1 MLNLLLKLQQDISL
15 LTPKEIREWIQFLF
29 VLVGGMIALQ
39 TYVANQR
46 QRRLENSLRLI
57 DLFQKS
63 IQSGDIEEWREI
75 FLGSSEPT
83 GVKHG
88 HFLDSQNQERP
99 FADLFYEGAPDNG
112 AIARIAEQFDLI
124 SHEVLNK
131 TVNLRLIY
139 FHLGQLMDTTYY
151 WLQMIQNQSNSLPFI
166 SQHFPYFD
174 KMYRKNQKK
183 FKNWSRKT
191 YANIG

>member
-1 MLNLLLKLQQDISL
+1 MLNLLLNLQQDTSL
-15 LTPKEIREWIQFLF
+15 LALKEIREWVQFLF
-29 VLVGGMIALQ
+29 LLIGGTITIR
-39 TYVANQR
+39 TYVGNQR

-63 IQSGDIEEWREI
+63 LQPGDIDEWRRI

-83 GVKHG
+83 GVRHG

-99 FADLFYEGAPDNG
+99 FADLFSEGASDNG
-112 AIARIAEQFDLI
+112 AIERIAEQFDLI
-124 SHEVLNK
+124 GYEVLNK

-139 FHLGQLMDTTYY
+139 FHLGQLMDTTYD
-151 WLQMIQNQSNSLPFI
+151 WLQMIENPSNSSSFI
-166 SQHFPYFD
+166 SEYFPYFD
-174 KMYRKNQKK
+174 KMYRRNREK

-191 YANIG
+191 YAHIE

>member
-15 LTPKEIREWIQFLF
+15 LALKEIREWVQFLL
-29 VLVGGMIALQ
+29 VLIGGTITLQ
-39 TYVANQR
+39 TYVGNQR

-63 IQSGDIEEWREI
+63 IQSGDIEEWRKI

-83 GVKHG
+83 GVRHG
-88 HFLDSQNQERP
+88 HFLDSQNQERL
-99 FADLFYEGAPDNG
+99 FADLFSEGAPDNG
-112 AIARIAEQFDLI
+112 AIERIAEQFDLI
-124 SHEVLNK
+124 SYEVLNK

-139 FHLGQLMDTTYY
+139 FHLGQLMDTTYD
-151 WLQMIQNQSNSLPFI
+151 WLQMSQNPSNSSSFI
-166 SQHFPYFD
+166 SEYFPYFD
-174 KMYRKNQKK
+174 KMYRKNQEK

-191 YANIG
+191 YAHIE